1 MTQSY
6 RYIRYIML
14 VNQTLELT
22 VRFTFVQ
29 LLFFCELPVSK
40 FPISRC
46 FFYSQQKRRKP
57 FSFDPTDPLKA
68 AASQVDKSNGWDF
81 RLAGPGAKKR
91 RRFFSNK
98 KWARIYPI
106 PSMYGIFTY
115 IYHTNQPNVGKYT
128 IHGSYGYMVYF
139 SFLMSRVHYWRTWFI
154 VLLRSR
160 KKTKKNKKIQDTE
173 EAAKER
179 QFKPAR
185 VNQKGPHPDSGQGIR
200 SWWGAG

>member
-1 MTQSY
+1 MNCQ
-6 RYIRYIML
+6 
-14 VNQTLELT
+14 
-22 VRFTFVQ
+22 
-29 LLFFCELPVSK
+29 
-40 FPISRC
+40 FPSFQFPGV

-91 RRFFSNK
+91 RRFFSNR

-160 KKTKKNKKIQDTE
+160 KKTKKTKKSKTRKRQRRKDSSNPPVWTKKVRIRTLDRGFGPGEVQVNGL
-173 EAAKER
+173 KER
-179 QFKPAR
+179 CP
-185 VNQKGPHPDSGQGIR
+185 VSGTLT
-200 SWWGAG
+200 STWK